1 MSRKERKVLNSV
13 QSRRLDIYLR
23 DFFILIFL
31 LSQNLYLFFKHYKH
45 FEPRLYPQEFIV
57 IILIRLPVNRLVD
70 PLDISKNCQLVF

>member
-31 LSQNLYLFFKHYKH
+31 LSQNVYLFFKHYKR
-45 FEPRLYPQEFIV
+45 FESRLYSQEFIV
-57 IILIRLPVNRLVD
+57 IILIRLPVNRMVD
-70 PLDISKNCQLVF
+70 PLDISKIAN